1 MTSQSTGDPANG
13 AHGRFIREPPVPLHV
28 RLPAT
33 TRGATLNPR
42 DHESSTWTS
51 YLKAGGRTEPVDPEQ
66 FREHMRH
73 VDFPRASAYD
83 PVWAHLNHMGPSV
96 LWLTEALAQV
106 MPLEAGMRVLDLGC
120 GSAISSIFLAR
131 EYGVQVWAADLWIDP
146 SSNRARIDEAGVSAR
161 VFPIEAEAHALPFA
175 HGYFDALV
183 SIDAY
188 HYFGTDVRYLSYAAQ
203 FVRPGGQ
210 LGIVVPGN
218 AVDPDDLPAEL
229 QADPP
234 FGADY
239 FTFRSAEWW
248 ARHWSRTPG
257 VEVTHAEMLS
267 GGRALWL
274 QHARANE
281 AWDGIPLAETGD
293 GPLLL
298 SEHGKHLGFARVVAR
313 RGKGHAPH
321 FGPGRHMTRLA

>member
-1 MTSQSTGDPANG
+1 LSAQN
-13 AHGRFIREPPVPLHV
+13 
-28 RLPAT
+28 
-33 TRGATLNPR
+33 
-42 DHESSTWTS
+42 HESSAWTS
-51 YLKAGGRTEPVDPEQ
+51 YLNRGGRDEPVDAEA
-66 FREHMRH
+66 FRECMRH
-73 VDFPRASAYD
+73 AEYPRASAYD
-83 PVWAHLNHMGPSV
+83 PVWAHRNHMGPSV

-106 MPLEAGMRVLDLGC
+106 LPLAPGMRVLDLGC

-146 SSNRARIDEAGVSAR
+146 SANRARIEEAGVGDR

-203 FVRPGGQ
+203 FVRPRGHI
-210 LGIVVPGN
+210 GIVVPGN
-218 AVDPDDLPAEL
+218 TIDPDDLPAEL
-229 QADPP
+229 VARAP
-234 FGADY
+234 FAADY

-248 ARHWSRTPG
+248 ARHWSRTCG
-257 VEVTHAEMLS
+257 VAVTHAEMLA
-267 GGRALWL
+267 GGWDLWH

-298 SEHGKHLGFARVVAR
+298 SEHGTHLGFARVVAR
-313 RGKGHAPH
+313 RTEEHTLT
-321 FGPGRHMTRLA
+321 FGPGRYMTRLA

>member
-1 MTSQSTGDPANG
+1 
-13 AHGRFIREPPVPLHV
+13 
-28 RLPAT
+28 
-33 TRGATLNPR
+33 
-42 DHESSTWTS
+42 
-51 YLKAGGRTEPVDPEQ
+51 
-66 FREHMRH
+66 MRH
-73 VDFPRASAYD
+73 ADYPRASAYD
-83 PVWAHLNHMGPSV
+83 PVWAHRNHMGPSV

-106 MPLEAGMRVLDLGC
+106 LPLEPGMRVLDLGC

-146 SSNRARIDEAGVSAR
+146 SSNRARIEEARVGDR

-203 FVRPGGQ
+203 FVRPGGHI
-210 LGIVVPGN
+210 GIVVPGN
-218 AVDPDDLPAEL
+218 TIDPDDLPAEL
-229 QADPP
+229 VARAP
-234 FGADY
+234 FAADY
-239 FTFRSAEWW
+239 FTFRSADWW
-248 ARHWSRTPG
+248 ARHWSRTSG
-257 VEVTHAEMLS
+257 VAVTHAEMLA
-267 GGRALWL
+267 GGWDLWH

-298 SEHGKHLGFARVVAR
+298 SEHGTHLGFARVVAR
-313 RGKGHAPH
+313 RTEEHTLT
-321 FGPGRHMTRLA
+321 FGPGRYMTRLA